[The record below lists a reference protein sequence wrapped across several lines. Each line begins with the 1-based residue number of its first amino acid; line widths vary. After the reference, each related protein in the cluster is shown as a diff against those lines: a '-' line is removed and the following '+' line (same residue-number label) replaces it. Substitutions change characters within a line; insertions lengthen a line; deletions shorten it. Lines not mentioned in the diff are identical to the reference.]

1 MGVKKFS
8 IKTVIKTV
16 IFLGFVLLASIAG
29 SFTAEAEVPQ
39 APVPG
44 KVTMV
49 DIGAKECIP
58 CKMMIPIMAELEKEY
73 KDRAAIVFI
82 DVWVN
87 RGAGDKYGI
96 KIIPTQ
102 IFYDAQGKEVL
113 RHEGV
118 LQKETIIAELKKL
131 GVK

>member
-1 MGVKKFS
+1 MKIFS
-8 IKTVIKTV
+8 IKTIIKTIV
-16 IFLGFVLLASIAG
+16 FSGCLLLASIAG

-44 KVTMV
+44 KVTMA
-49 DIGAKECIP
+49 DIGAKQCIP
-58 CKMMIPIMAELEKEY
+58 CKMMIPIMEELEKEY

-82 DVWVN
+82 DVWEN
-87 RGAGDKYGI
+87 RGAGQKYGI
-96 KIIPTQ
+96 KLIPTQ
-102 IFYDAQGKEVL
+102 IFYDAKGKEMF

-118 LQKETIIAELKKL
+118 MQKEAIIAELTKL

>member
-1 MGVKKFS
+1 MKKIS
-8 IKTVIKTV
+8 IKT
-16 IFLGFVLLASIAG
+16 IFKAIIFSGCVLLGSIAG
-29 SFTAEAEVPQ
+29 SFTAKAEVPQ

-58 CKMMIPIMAELEKEY
+58 CKMMIPIMEELEKEY

-87 RGAGDKYGI
+87 RGAGQKYGI
-96 KIIPTQ
+96 KLIPTQ
-102 IFYDAQGKEVL
+102 IFYDAKGKEML

-118 LQKETIIAELKKL
+118 LQKEAIIAELTKL

>member
-1 MGVKKFS
+1 VKKYS
-8 IKTVIKTV
+8 IKTATKVI
-16 IFLGFVLLASIAG
+16 IFSGYVLLTSMVG

-58 CKMMIPIMAELEKEY
+58 CKMMIPIMEELEKDY

-87 RGAGDKYGI
+87 RGAGQKYGI
-96 KIIPTQ
+96 KLIPTQ
-102 IFYDAQGKEVL
+102 IFYDAKGREML

-118 LQKETIIAELKKL
+118 MQKEAIIAELTKL